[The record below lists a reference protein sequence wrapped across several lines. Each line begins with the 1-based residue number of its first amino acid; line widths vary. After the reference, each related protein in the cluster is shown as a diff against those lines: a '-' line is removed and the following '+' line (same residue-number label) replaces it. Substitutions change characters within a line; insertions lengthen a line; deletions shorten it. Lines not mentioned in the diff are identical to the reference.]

1 VDRHAAPAGA
11 DFQQVIIGGEL
22 ELTADL
28 VQLGN
33 GGLLQGDLGLSNS
46 ADEYIMVGSRNR
58 RKKSLPRS

>member
-1 VDRHAAPAGA
+1 
-11 DFQQVIIGGEL
+11 VIIGGEL

-33 GGLLQGDLGLSNS
+33 GGLLRETSGLSNS